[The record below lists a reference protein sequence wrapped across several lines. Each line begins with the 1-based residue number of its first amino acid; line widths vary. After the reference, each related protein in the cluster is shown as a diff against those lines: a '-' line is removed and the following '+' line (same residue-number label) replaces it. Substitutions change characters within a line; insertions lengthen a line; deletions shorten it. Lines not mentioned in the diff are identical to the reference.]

1 MFKRMNKPI
10 FKSFPL
16 ALLLGTFFMN
26 FSITDTMAQ
35 SPLAHYFP
43 EMQMTESE
51 TRVLKNLQNGFPN
64 NGVRFARQTPIR
76 GLYEVIIGTGVSF
89 VYVNEEVLQKTTL
102 TGENDPQK
110 PELFRYWLFGGVM
123 FDMVEKKELTK
134 DLKTLAQMI
143 DVKALPIKNAIVR
156 EKGNAENT
164 LYVFT
169 DPLCPYCAKLEE
181 TLATLDNVRIYTFLT
196 PLVTLHPTAREVSAQ
211 IWCAPDPIQALENVM
226 VKRLSLGQTPAQC
239 VSPVLA
245 NEKLM
250 QTLAIKGTPTIFFAD
265 GRRATGALTL
275 EQLIDGM
282 NEAQETQKLV
292 QKLTNTPPLKN

>member
-1 MFKRMNKPI
+1 
-10 FKSFPL
+10 
-16 ALLLGTFFMN
+16 MN

-35 SPLAHYFP
+35 SPLTHYFP

-51 TRVLKNLQNGFPN
+51 TKVLNNLQTGFPN
-64 NGVRFARQTPIR
+64 NGVRFARQTPVK
-76 GLYEVIIGTGVSF
+76 GLYEVILGTGVSF
-89 VYVNEEVLQKTTL
+89 VYVDEEVLQKTTL
-102 TGENDPQK
+102 SGENDPQK

-181 TLATLDNVRIYTFLT
+181 TLTTLDNVRIYTFLT

-211 IWCAPDPIQALENVM
+211 IWCATNPIQALENVM
-226 VKRLSLGQTPAQC
+226 VKKLSLGQTPAQC
-239 VSPVLA
+239 ESPVLA

-265 GRRATGALTL
+265 GKRATGALTR

-282 NEAQETQKLV
+282 KEAQETQKLA
-292 QKLTNTPPLKN
+292 QKLMHTPPLKH